1 MRPLEEALVAEL
13 RMLLHAGVTPQAVR
27 WTVREV
33 VVARLIAEPSAMHDV
48 RTTAGAVARV
58 ACRLV
63 RETGTS
69 ADIVEAVCRATL
81 ETIRGQ
87 GGSSARWLDDAG
99 RAVLEALDELARERP
114 DEAEW
119 RWLMSRI
126 ERW

>member
-1 MRPLEEALVAEL
+1 MNRLEEALAAEL
-13 RMLLHAGVTPQAVR
+13 QMLLHAGITPQAVR

-33 VVARLIAEPSAMHDV
+33 VVARLITEPSSMHDV
-48 RTTAGAVARV
+48 RATAGAVARV

-69 ADIVEAVCRATL
+69 ADIVEAVCRAAL

-99 RAVLEALDELARERP
+99 RAVFEALDELARERP
-114 DEAEW
+114 EETEW
-119 RWLMSRI
+119 RWLVTRI

>member
-1 MRPLEEALVAEL
+1 
-13 RMLLHAGVTPQAVR
+13 
-27 WTVREV
+27 VREV

-99 RAVLEALDELARERP
+99 RAVFEALDELARERP